1 MARPQNFSQEE
12 FVRAALRIVDAEGLE
27 ALTFRRLGADMG
39 VSYTT
44 IYTYFENRDALITA
58 LMGQLLDEI
67 ESSIQFEGED
77 AHAKL
82 MEVGLGIRR
91 VMAQHPQWIT
101 TFMSTATGP
110 AGAVGSGTLRVV
122 SILEEAG
129 VPKEDIATVYRVYEG
144 YIMGATAFDFSAA
157 PEHVSSRRRRYKG
170 YGHSAFLAIAKT
182 DQTVSAHNED
192 SFAFGLD
199 RLLRGLGL

>member
-12 FVRAALRIVDAEGLE
+12 FVRAALRIVDAEGIE
-27 ALTFRRLGADMG
+27 ALTFRRLGAEMG

-58 LMGQLLDEI
+58 LMGQLLNEI
-67 ESSIQFEGED
+67 ESGIQFEGAD
-77 AHAKL
+77 PHAKL

-91 VMAQHPQWIT
+91 VMAQHPLWIT

-110 AGAVGSGTLRVV
+110 AGAASSVTLGVI

-129 VPKEDIATVYRVYEG
+129 IPQDEIARTYRVFEG
-144 YIMGATAFDFSAA
+144 YIMGTTAFDFSAA
-157 PEHVSSRRRRYKG
+157 PEHVSSRRLRYKG
-170 YGHSAFLAIAKT
+170 YGHVAFRDVGKT
-182 DQTVSAHNED
+182 DKSVSAHNED
-192 SFAFGLD
+192 AFAFGLD

>member
-1 MARPQNFSQEE
+1 MARPQNFSQED
-12 FVRAALRIVDAEGLE
+12 FVRAAMRIVDAEGIE
-27 ALTFRRLGADMG
+27 ALTFRRLGAEMG

-58 LMGQLLDEI
+58 LMGQLLNEI
-67 ESSIQFEGED
+67 ESGIQFEGAD
-77 AHAKL
+77 PHAKL

-110 AGAVGSGTLRVV
+110 AGAASSVTLGVI

-129 VPKEDIATVYRVYEG
+129 IPQDDIALTYRVIEG
-144 YIMGATAFDFSAA
+144 FIMGTTAFDFSAA
-157 PEHVSSRRRRYKG
+157 PEHVSSRRRRYKR
-170 YGHSAFLAIAKT
+170 YEHSAFTAVAKS
-182 DQTVSAHNED
+182 DKTVSAHNEEA
-192 SFAFGLD
+192 FAFGLD
-199 RLLRGLGL
+199 RLLRGLGI

>member
-1 MARPQNFSQEE
+1 MARPQNFSQVE
-12 FVRAALRIVDAEGLE
+12 FVSAALRIVDAEGLE
-27 ALTFRRLGADMG
+27 ALTFRRLGAEMG

-58 LMGQLLDEI
+58 LMARFLDEI
-67 ESSIQFEGED
+67 ENGINFDGAD
-77 AHAKL
+77 PHTKL

-91 VMAQHPQWIT
+91 VMVQHPHWIT

-110 AGAVGSGTLRVV
+110 EGASSSVTQGVI
-122 SILEEAG
+122 SIIQEAG
-129 VPKEDIATVYRVYEG
+129 IPNDDVARTYRVIEG
-144 YIMGATAFDFSAA
+144 FILGTTAFDFSAA

-170 YGHSAFLAIAKT
+170 YGHPAFAEVIKSDQAIS
-182 DQTVSAHNED
+182 VHNEE

-199 RLLRGLGL
+199 RLLLGLGI